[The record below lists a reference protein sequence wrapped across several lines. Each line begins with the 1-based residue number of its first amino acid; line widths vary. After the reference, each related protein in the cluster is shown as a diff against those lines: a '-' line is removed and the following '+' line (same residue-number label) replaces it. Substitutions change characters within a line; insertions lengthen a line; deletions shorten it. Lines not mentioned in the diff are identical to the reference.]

1 MTNSNSAFSGAVDLS
16 SLANKVVQEQLEQ
29 SGVKTDNALKVPAF
43 SVEAEEAIIRQ
54 VIQLSSAVPVVV
66 CFYSPAD
73 QDSVALAEKLDR
85 LAISGDGR
93 WFLAKIDLVAQPQL
107 AQAFGVLE
115 PATVAVILAGEP
127 KPLFQGDQSEEDL
140 AAFIEKLVDVAK
152 KQGMVGKLVLGDP
165 MPEQPQLS
173 QAEQDALDAMD
184 NGDFTAAVKIYEAEL
199 ASSPGNEQLAERLAQ
214 VRLVERTYQGDVEAE
229 LKVEPKDYLSAIRKS
244 DYYLAIGDSVSAFNL
259 LLDWFSKSAGDERSA
274 VSKHLL
280 ELFVVVGKNDPNVLL
295 ARKQLADRMF

>member
-73 QDSVALAEKLDR
+73 QDSVALAQKLDR

-152 KQGMVGKLVLGDP
+152 KQGMLGKLILGDS

-214 VRLVERTYQGDVEAE
+214 VRLVERTYQGDVETE
-229 LKVEPKDYLSAIRKS
+229 LKVEPKDFLSAIRKS

-259 LLDWFSKSAGDERSA
+259 LLDWFSQSTGDERSA

-295 ARKQLADRMF
+295 ARKQLAARMF

>member
-73 QDSVALAEKLDR
+73 QDSVALAQKLDR

-152 KQGMVGKLVLGDP
+152 KQGMLGKLVLGDS

-184 NGDFTAAVKIYEAEL
+184 SGDFTAAVKIYEAEL

-229 LKVEPKDYLSAIRKS
+229 LKVEPKDYPSAIRKS

-259 LLDWFSKSAGDERSA
+259 LLDWFSQSTGDERSA

-295 ARKQLADRMF
+295 ARKQLAARMF

>member
-1 MTNSNSAFSGAVDLS
+1 MNNSNSAFSGAVDLS

-152 KQGMVGKLVLGDP
+152 KQGMLGKLVLGDS

>member
-1 MTNSNSAFSGAVDLS
+1 MNNSNSAFSGAVDLS

-73 QDSVALAEKLDR
+73 QDSVALAQKLDR
-85 LAISGDGR
+85 LANSGDGR

-152 KQGMVGKLVLGDP
+152 KQGMLGKLVLGDS
-165 MPEQPQLS
+165 MLEQPQLS

-199 ASSPGNEQLAERLAQ
+199 AISPGNEQLAERLAQ
-214 VRLVERTYQGDVEAE
+214 VRLVERTYQGDVKAE
-229 LKVEPKDYLSAIRKS
+229 LKVEPKDFLSAIRKS

-259 LLDWFSKSAGDERSA
+259 LLDWFSQSTGDERSA

-295 ARKQLADRMF
+295 ARKQLAARMF

>member
-73 QDSVALAEKLDR
+73 QDSVALAQKLDR

-152 KQGMVGKLVLGDP
+152 KQGMLGKLVLGDS
-165 MPEQPQLS
+165 MSEQPQLS

-184 NGDFTAAVKIYEAEL
+184 SGDFTAAVKIYEAEL

-229 LKVEPKDYLSAIRKS
+229 LKVEPKDFLSAIRKS
-244 DYYLAIGDSVSAFNL
+244 DFYLAIGDSVSAFNL
-259 LLDWFSKSAGDERSA
+259 LLDWFSQSTGDERSA

-295 ARKQLADRMF
+295 ARKQLAARMF

>member
-1 MTNSNSAFSGAVDLS
+1 MNNSNSAFSGAVDLS

-152 KQGMVGKLVLGDP
+152 KQGMLGKLVLGDP

-280 ELFVVVGKNDPNVLL
+280 EFFVVVGKNDPNVLL

>member
-1 MTNSNSAFSGAVDLS
+1 MNNSNSAFSGAVDLS

-152 KQGMVGKLVLGDP
+152 KQGMLGKLVLGDS

-259 LLDWFSKSAGDERSA
+259 LLDWFSQSAGDERSA

-295 ARKQLADRMF
+295 ARKQLAARMF

>member
-152 KQGMVGKLVLGDP
+152 KQGMLGKLVLGDS

-259 LLDWFSKSAGDERSA
+259 LLDWFSQSAGDERSA

-295 ARKQLADRMF
+295 ARKQLAARMF

>member
-1 MTNSNSAFSGAVDLS
+1 MNNSNSAFSGAVDLS

-295 ARKQLADRMF
+295 ARKQLAARMF

>member
-152 KQGMVGKLVLGDP
+152 KQGMLGKLVLGDS

-229 LKVEPKDYLSAIRKS
+229 LKVEPKDYPSAIRKS

-295 ARKQLADRMF
+295 ARKQLAARMF

>member
-1 MTNSNSAFSGAVDLS
+1 M
-16 SLANKVVQEQLEQ
+16 
-29 SGVKTDNALKVPAF
+29 
-43 SVEAEEAIIRQ
+43 
-54 VIQLSSAVPVVV
+54 
-66 CFYSPAD
+66 
-73 QDSVALAEKLDR
+73 ALAQKLDR
-85 LAISGDGR
+85 LANSGDGR

-152 KQGMVGKLVLGDP
+152 KQGMLGKLVLGDS

-229 LKVEPKDYLSAIRKS
+229 LKVEPKDFLSAIRKS

-259 LLDWFSKSAGDERSA
+259 LLDWFSQSTGDERSA

-295 ARKQLADRMF
+295 ARKQLAARMF

>member
-1 MTNSNSAFSGAVDLS
+1 MNNSNSAFSGAVDLS

-152 KQGMVGKLVLGDP
+152 KQGMLGKLVLGDP
-165 MPEQPQLS
+165 MPEQPKLS

-280 ELFVVVGKNDPNVLL
+280 EFFVVVGKNDPNVLL

>member
-73 QDSVALAEKLDR
+73 QDSVALAQKLDR

-152 KQGMVGKLVLGDP
+152 KQGMLGKLVLGDS

-259 LLDWFSKSAGDERSA
+259 LLDWFSQSTGDERSA

-295 ARKQLADRMF
+295 ARKQLAARMF

>member
-73 QDSVALAEKLDR
+73 QDSVALAQKLDR

-152 KQGMVGKLVLGDP
+152 KQGMLGKLVLGDS

-184 NGDFTAAVKIYEAEL
+184 SGDFTAAVKIYEAEL

-229 LKVEPKDYLSAIRKS
+229 LKVEPKDYPSAIRKS

-259 LLDWFSKSAGDERSA
+259 LLDWFNQSTGDERSA

-295 ARKQLADRMF
+295 ARKQLAARMF

>member
-152 KQGMVGKLVLGDP
+152 KQGMLGKLVLGDS

-229 LKVEPKDYLSAIRKS
+229 LKVEPKDFLSAIRKS
-244 DYYLAIGDSVSAFNL
+244 DFYLAIGDSVSAFNL
-259 LLDWFSKSAGDERSA
+259 LLDWFSQSAGDERSA

-295 ARKQLADRMF
+295 ARKQLAARMF

>member
-66 CFYSPAD
+66 CFYSPTD

-85 LAISGDGR
+85 LATSGDGR

-152 KQGMVGKLVLGDP
+152 KQGMLGKLVLGDS
-165 MPEQPQLS
+165 MPEQPKLS

-184 NGDFTAAVKIYEAEL
+184 NGDFTAAVKIYETEL

-229 LKVEPKDYLSAIRKS
+229 LKVDPNDCLSAIRKS

-259 LLDWFSKSAGDERSA
+259 LLEWFSQCAGDERSA

-295 ARKQLADRMF
+295 ARKQLAARMF

>member
-127 KPLFQGDQSEEDL
+127 KPLLQGDQSEEDL

-152 KQGMVGKLVLGDP
+152 KQGMLGKLVLGDS

-259 LLDWFSKSAGDERSA
+259 LLDWFSQSTGDERSA

-295 ARKQLADRMF
+295 ARKQLAARMF

>member
-152 KQGMVGKLVLGDP
+152 KQGMLGKLVLGDS

-259 LLDWFSKSAGDERSA
+259 LLDWFSKNAGDERSA

-295 ARKQLADRMF
+295 ARKQLAARMF

>member
-16 SLANKVVQEQLEQ
+16 SLAKKVVQEQLEQ

-152 KQGMVGKLVLGDP
+152 KQGMLGKLVLGDS

-229 LKVEPKDYLSAIRKS
+229 LKVEPKDYPSAIRKS

-295 ARKQLADRMF
+295 ARKQLAARMF

>member
-73 QDSVALAEKLDR
+73 QDSVALAQKLDR
-85 LAISGDGR
+85 LANSGDGR

-115 PATVAVILAGEP
+115 PATVAVILNGEP

-152 KQGMVGKLVLGDP
+152 KQGMLGKLVLGDS

-229 LKVEPKDYLSAIRKS
+229 LKVEPKDFLSAIRKS

-259 LLDWFSKSAGDERSA
+259 LLDWFSQSTGDERSA

-295 ARKQLADRMF
+295 ARKQLAARMF

>member
-29 SGVKTDNALKVPAF
+29 SGVKTENALKVPAF

-66 CFYSPAD
+66 CFYSTAD
-73 QDSVALAEKLDR
+73 QDSVALVQKLDR

-93 WFLAKIDLVAQPQL
+93 WFLAKVDLVGQPQL
-107 AQAFGVLE
+107 AQVFGVLE

-152 KQGMVGKLVLGDP
+152 KQGMLGKLVLGDP

-173 QAEQDALDAMD
+173 KAEQDALDAMD
-184 NGDFTAAVKIYEAEL
+184 SGDFTAAVKIYEAEL
-199 ASSPGNEQLAERLAQ
+199 ANSPGNEQLAERLAQ
-214 VRLVERTYQGDVEAE
+214 VRLVERTYQGNVEAE
-229 LKVEPKDYLSAIRKS
+229 LKVEPKDYLTAIRKA
-244 DYYLAIGDSVSAFNL
+244 DFYLAIGDSVSAFNL
-259 LLDWFSKSAGDERSA
+259 LLDWFSQSVGDERTA
-274 VSKHLL
+274 ISKHLL
-280 ELFVVVGKNDPNVLL
+280 ELFVVVGKNDPNVLA
-295 ARKQLADRMF
+295 ARKQLAVRMF

>member
-152 KQGMVGKLVLGDP
+152 KQGMLGKLVLGDS

-173 QAEQDALDAMD
+173 QAEQDALDSMD

>member
-1 MTNSNSAFSGAVDLS
+1 MTNSNSAFSGDVDLS
-16 SLANKVVQEQLEQ
+16 SLAIKVVQEQLEQ

-152 KQGMVGKLVLGDP
+152 KQGMLGKLVLGDS

-229 LKVEPKDYLSAIRKS
+229 LKVEPKDYPSAIRKS

-295 ARKQLADRMF
+295 ARKQLAARMF

>member
-1 MTNSNSAFSGAVDLS
+1 MNNSNSAFSGAVDLS

>member
-152 KQGMVGKLVLGDP
+152 KQGMLGKLVLGDS

-229 LKVEPKDYLSAIRKS
+229 LKVEPKDYPSAIRKS

-259 LLDWFSKSAGDERSA
+259 LLDWFSQSAGDERSA

-295 ARKQLADRMF
+295 ARKQLAARMF

>member
-43 SVEAEEAIIRQ
+43 SVEAEESIIRQ

-152 KQGMVGKLVLGDP
+152 KQGMLGKLVLGDS

-295 ARKQLADRMF
+295 ARKQLAARMF

>member
-152 KQGMVGKLVLGDP
+152 KQGMLGKLVLGDP

-184 NGDFTAAVKIYEAEL
+184 SGDFTAAVKIYEAEL

-229 LKVEPKDYLSAIRKS
+229 LKVEPKDYISAIRKS

-295 ARKQLADRMF
+295 ARKQLAARMF

>member
-152 KQGMVGKLVLGDP
+152 KQGMLGKLVLGDS

>member
-152 KQGMVGKLVLGDP
+152 KQGMLGKLVLGDP

-259 LLDWFSKSAGDERSA
+259 LLDWFSKSAGDERSS

-295 ARKQLADRMF
+295 ARKQLAARMF